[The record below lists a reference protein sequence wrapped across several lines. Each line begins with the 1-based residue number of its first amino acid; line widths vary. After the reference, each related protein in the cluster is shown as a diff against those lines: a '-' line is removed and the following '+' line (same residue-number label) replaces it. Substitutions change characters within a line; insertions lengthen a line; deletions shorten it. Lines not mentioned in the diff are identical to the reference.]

1 MNYTWIKLMKII
13 TIDLDSCNGCGICVK
28 VCPVGNIK
36 LENTIPNFFH
46 YCEWC
51 MSCIHN
57 CPKRAIHIKNEINDE
72 RFINSDISLN
82 EIIRSNEQ

>member
-1 MNYTWIKLMKII
+1 MIIIPMNCAGENIVEQNKKRIR
-13 TIDLDSCNGCGICVK
+13 
-28 VCPVGNIK
+28 NIK